1 MPQTILP
8 ITVNQTIFICFFV
21 LIVIF
26 IINKI
31 NGVKGS
37 WTPRNEIDL
46 FLDHSSSLL
55 IPQSDEINDSEGERI
70 CRNFLRDT
78 VGVLFKDKNGIPESF
93 QKARPEFL
101 RNPVTSDGPDRR
113 SGPTLRHGEGGGA
126 GKGGERDR
134 RGGERGSYNLEI
146 DCYSPKLKLGVEYNG
161 IQHYKFTP
169 HFHKNHEAFR
179 NQQYRDE
186 LKRRMCNENNVTL
199 IEVPYTVKNK
209 DIPAF
214 LFEKLKPLG
223 YFNASRSS
231 V

>member
-70 CRNFLRDT
+70 CRNFMRDT
-78 VGVLFKDKNGIPESF
+78 VGMLFKDKNGIPESF

-101 RNPVTSDGPDRR
+101 RNPVTSDGPESG
-113 SGPTLRHGEGGGA
+113 SGP
-126 GKGGERDR
+126 GKWGR
-134 RGGERGSYNLEI
+134 RGSYNLEI

-169 HFHKNHEAFR
+169 HFHKNYEAFR

-223 YFNASRSS
+223 YFNASRSRSS